1 MSLLKEKILQ
11 SAIRS
16 FSEKGYQATSIQD
29 IADDCSIAK
38 GSIYKYYGSKEEL
51 YIRILEKRQ
60 QDMID
65 AVEQIRKKGLSRRE
79 TFLEEIAYQFD
90 FFIEHGYYISRDHNE
105 LPPAN
110 SDKIG
115 TVIHQLQLNMFRYY
129 QDILLRH
136 YGDTIAEWK
145 WDATAVFNGLIREY
159 TFHVL
164 FGFKPLIQKELAV
177 FIAERMDDLVL
188 GLEQRAPRPLLTDE
202 LMKEYS
208 MVDLEALTHTQEIR
222 RTALIDTIESIIPD
236 MSITNSRKK
245 DLSEVSAMLRE
256 EFTAERPRSFLIQAL
271 LKDLSSENE
280 LTFYT
285 NQLQQL
291 IRESN

>member
-1 MSLLKEKILQ
+1 MSMLKEKILQ

-16 FSEKGYQATSIQD
+16 FAEKGYQATSIQD

-136 YGDTIAEWK
+136 YGDLIAEWK

-188 GLEQRAPRPLLTDE
+188 GLEKRDPRPLLTDE

-208 MVDLEALTHTQEIR
+208 MIDLEALTHTQEIR
-222 RTALIDTIESIIPD
+222 RTALMDTIESIIPD
-236 MSITNSRKK
+236 MSTTNSRKN
-245 DLSEVSAMLRE
+245 DLSEVTAMLRE
-256 EFTAERPRSFLIQAL
+256 EFSAERPRPFLIQAL

-285 NQLQQL
+285 NQLLQL
-291 IRESN
+291 IREDN